1 MLDTLL
7 EFMANHNAEV
17 WGIWGAVLT
26 IVSLLIKISPSERAK
41 RIFETVIKVLNAL
54 NLNPHTRKEAKKK
67 ELEREINERDNDR
80 TRANLTDELR

>member
-1 MLDTLL
+1 MLDTIL
-7 EFMANHNAEV
+7 EFISTHNVEV

-41 RIFETVIKVLNAL
+41 RIFETVIKVLDAL
-54 NLNPHTRKEAKKK
+54 NLNPHTRKEVKKK